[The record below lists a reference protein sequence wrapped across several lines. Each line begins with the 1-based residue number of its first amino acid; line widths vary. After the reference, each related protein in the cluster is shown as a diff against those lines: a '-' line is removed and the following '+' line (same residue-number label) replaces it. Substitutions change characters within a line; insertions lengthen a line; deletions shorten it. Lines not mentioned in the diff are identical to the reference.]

1 VFLVLKVLAQCVEL
15 MLAGSA
21 AEKVS
26 ALVHILSIYLP
37 YNGAVEH
44 FVSDFVIVLA
54 GSAPQQIIYFL
65 FAI

>member
-1 VFLVLKVLAQCVEL
+1 V
-15 MLAGSA
+15 LAGSA